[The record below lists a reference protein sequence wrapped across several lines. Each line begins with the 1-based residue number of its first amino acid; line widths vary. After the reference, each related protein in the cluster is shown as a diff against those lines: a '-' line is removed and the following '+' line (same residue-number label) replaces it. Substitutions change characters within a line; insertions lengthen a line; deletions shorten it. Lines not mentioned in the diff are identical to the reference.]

1 MSHVG
6 HTVLANNTIR
16 GGRISHVGQLYFDQD
31 LLDQITIV
39 PPYSENKYLRLKNN
53 QDILMAVTTVGR
65 HDPVVEYVL
74 LGNRVE
80 DGVFGWINFGI
91 DARTDI
97 KVVPAA
103 ECGANGCKASEVVLN
118 PPKGGPPVSLGPG
131 GPPMSGVPGWMLG
144 MPPMP
149 TEAPKGFV
157 PPPEGV
163 GIPFVEIGA
172 NQKAGRAPPPVVA
185 GVPAPAIAA

>member
-1 MSHVG
+1 MSHFG

-31 LLDQITIV
+31 LLDQISII
-39 PPYSENKYLRLKNN
+39 PPYSENKGLRLKNN
-53 QDILMAVTTVGR
+53 QDILMAATTVGR
-65 HDPVVEYVL
+65 HDPVVEYVR

-80 DGVFGWINFGI
+80 DGIFGWINFGI

-97 KVVPAA
+97 KVIPAA
-103 ECGANGCKASEVVLN
+103 ECGANGCKASEIALN
-118 PPKGGPPVSLGPG
+118 PPEWGPVSLGPG
-131 GPPMSGVPGWMLG
+131 GPAMSGVPPWMLA

-149 TEAPKGFV
+149 TEAPNGFV

-163 GIPFVEIGA
+163 GIPFLQIGA
-172 NQKAGRAPPPVVA
+172 DQRAGKGPPPIVAGAPAPPTA
-185 GVPAPAIAA
+185 